1 MDVSSSHGHTLHGGI
16 EIKNKTSRE
25 NVQLIIKQKCEDIAI
40 HRSRRLK
47 RGYVSVRLPVLLV
60 LILKLVSDL
69 TILKS
74 ADPVFQVKSM
84 LNTVLLIFLK
94 FPIIITRSNNIY
106 GPRQFTEKVQNPN
119 RQLLVI

>member
-1 MDVSSSHGHTLHGGI
+1 M
-16 EIKNKTSRE
+16 
-25 NVQLIIKQKCEDIAI
+25 Q
-40 HRSRRLK
+40 
-47 RGYVSVRLPVLLV
+47 LPVLLV